1 MKTKKA
7 KRAKDSAES
16 LEDVIRMATRVQV
29 RLRDEGVELHWTMS
43 FRPLSLT
50 EKKP

>member
-1 MKTKKA
+1 MKKKQA
-7 KRAKDSAES
+7 KKVAES
-16 LEDVIRMATRVQV
+16 LEDVIRMATRVQI
-29 RLRDEGVELHWTMS
+29 RLREEGVELAWTMS